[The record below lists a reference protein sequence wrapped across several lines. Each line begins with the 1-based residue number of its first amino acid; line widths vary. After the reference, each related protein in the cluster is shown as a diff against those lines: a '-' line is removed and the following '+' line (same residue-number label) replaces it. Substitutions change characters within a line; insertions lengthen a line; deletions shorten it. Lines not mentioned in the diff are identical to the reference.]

1 MADFTWCVSVNAAS
15 ISSSSCLYGRSLQCT
30 VLIRKAEAIPHAR
43 KLLHAC
49 DERPLSDGCTATSPH
64 YQLSETRQRPRIL
77 RRPCLAG
84 YHIKRI
90 PIARSQCCVPARR
103 RCGSKLAV
111 MGGLS
116 GERPAPGERTISNER
131 VVTDDNA
138 HGRREKKGYW
148 TVEDVFEPL
157 WTNLAFAGA
166 EARAEVPTLALRRR
180 TLALVTL
187 GLSHRH
193 TTRNGTTYQGDP
205 SLGGPLCVIA
215 KESEHGTKVR
225 QACSSGLIPFA
236 PRASLVYDC
245 AHAWQA
251 EFFLPRCPSH
261 TLSSF
266 MPPPTF
272 AH

>member
-1 MADFTWCVSVNAAS
+1 MTGRETASLVVRRLRSLGEEVVDRFGVECEGAYGEVWLFPSCRALGWGIADFTWCVSVNAAS

-64 YQLSETRQRPRIL
+64 YQLCETRQRPRIL

-187 GLSHRH
+187 ELFHRH
-193 TTRNGTTYQGDP
+193 ATR
-205 SLGGPLCVIA
+205 I
-215 KESEHGTKVR
+215 R
-225 QACSSGLIPFA
+225 QNISMRPVS
-236 PRASLVYDC
+236 
-245 AHAWQA
+245 W
-251 EFFLPRCPSH
+251 
-261 TLSSF
+261 
-266 MPPPTF
+266 
-272 AH
+272 